1 MAEIAAVPWNG
12 FTAISTFSGCGGS
25 CLGYRMAGFRVA
37 WASEFIPAAADV
49 YRANHPDTIL
59 DTRDIRE
66 VKPSDILEAAGLKV
80 GELDLMD
87 GSPPCFR
94 AGTLILTRRG
104 LIAIED
110 VIAGDMVVTHLGR
123 WRRVT
128 GRTRRTAEMVS
139 VRGHGH
145 PGIATTTEHPF
156 FVRFKRGPGLG
167 TPEWRCIGDCMPN
180 GKRGG
185 TATAWFWGMRRSF
198 PDDAIPDVCR
208 DNARSAEV
216 PLSEALFWLV
226 GMWLGNGWLRRGKAY
241 MKTHLSRGEVLI
253 CAGKHKQDETRRRIV
268 EAGLPFSEAEM
279 RTSIRFTI
287 CHKGLAE
294 WLEEDFG
301 CGARGKTVPYWAF
314 GMRPTWRQALLDG
327 YVFTDGTRPAPGQFR
342 TCSVSWALTLGMAMI
357 SRSLGIAT
365 SVRSVE
371 RAASA
376 QIENRVVNTPGAVY
390 CLDGCD
396 RPRSFVVEGDY
407 CWGRIKQLMPL
418 GSGEVFNLHVEE
430 DESYLADGLI
440 VHNCASFS
448 TAGKREKH
456 WGKAKRYSETV
467 QRTDD
472 LFFEFIRL
480 LDGLKPKVFVA
491 ENVSGLVK
499 GVAKGYFLEILARLK
514 ACGYRVGVKILDAQW
529 LGVPQARQRT
539 IFIGVR
545 EDLGKAP
552 AFPRPLPYR
561 YTLRDALPWIVRG
574 KYGPTWKPA
583 DAPSPTVSAH
593 GSYNPVT
600 SHQGLE
606 LVEAVIHDTKGKFPS
621 AGDITDRPSPAIT
634 VMGRNQF
641 KVQIRGGT
649 GAAFDQKGQA
659 FDPDKLCPTV
669 LGTKPNQFTVEGL
682 DMSRFAI
689 GKEWDRLRPG
699 ESSDRYFNLVRPHPD
714 APCPTIC
721 ASHGHPGI
729 ASVTHPTEK
738 RKLAIAELKR
748 ICAFP
753 DDFVLT
759 GTYSQQWE
767 RLGRAVP
774 PVMAASVAR
783 TIRDEILT

>member
-37 WASEFIPAAADV
+37 WASEFIPAAAEV

-66 VKPSDILEAAGLKV
+66 VKPSEVLAAAGLKA

-87 GSPPCFR
+87 GSPP
-94 AGTLILTRRG
+94 
-104 LIAIED
+104 
-110 VIAGDMVVTHLGR
+110 
-123 WRRVT
+123 
-128 GRTRRTAEMVS
+128 
-139 VRGHGH
+139 
-145 PGIATTTEHPF
+145 
-156 FVRFKRGPGLG
+156 
-167 TPEWRCIGDCMPN
+167 
-180 GKRGG
+180 
-185 TATAWFWGMRRSF
+185 
-198 PDDAIPDVCR
+198 
-208 DNARSAEV
+208 
-216 PLSEALFWLV
+216 
-226 GMWLGNGWLRRGKAY
+226 
-241 MKTHLSRGEVLI
+241 
-253 CAGKHKQDETRRRIV
+253 
-268 EAGLPFSEAEM
+268 
-279 RTSIRFTI
+279 
-287 CHKGLAE
+287 
-294 WLEEDFG
+294 
-301 CGARGKTVPYWAF
+301 
-314 GMRPTWRQALLDG
+314 
-327 YVFTDGTRPAPGQFR
+327 
-342 TCSVSWALTLGMAMI
+342 
-357 SRSLGIAT
+357 
-365 SVRSVE
+365 
-371 RAASA
+371 
-376 QIENRVVNTPGAVY
+376 
-390 CLDGCD
+390 
-396 RPRSFVVEGDY
+396 
-407 CWGRIKQLMPL
+407 
-418 GSGEVFNLHVEE
+418 
-430 DESYLADGLI
+430 
-440 VHNCASFS
+440 CASFS

-456 WGKAKRYSETV
+456 WGKSKKYSDTV

-480 LDGLKPKVFVA
+480 LDGLKPRVFVA

-499 GVAKGYFLEILARLK
+499 GVAKGYFIEILAKLK
-514 ACGYRVGVKILDAQW
+514 ACGYRVGVKVLDAQW

-552 AFPRPLPYR
+552 VFPKPLPYR

-606 LVEAVIHDTKGKFPS
+606 LVETR
-621 AGDITDRPSPAIT
+621 IT
-634 VMGRNQF
+634 
-641 KVQIRGGT
+641 GGT

-659 FDPDKLCPTV
+659 FDPDRPCPTV
-669 LGTKPNQFTVEGL
+669 LGTKPNQFAVEGL

-689 GKEWDRLRPG
+689 GKEWDRLKPG

-759 GTYSQQWE
+759 GTYGQQWE

-774 PVMAASVAR
+774 PRMMAAIAT
-783 TIRDEILT
+783 TIRDEILS

>member
-1 MAEIAAVPWNG
+1 MCVQVVRETLVNTEKPPYRVPSVAEIAAVPWNG

-49 YRANHPDTIL
+49 YRANHPETIL
-59 DTRDIRE
+59 DTRDIRKVQPAE
-66 VKPSDILEAAGLKV
+66 ILEATGLKV
-80 GELDLMD
+80 GELDLMG
-87 GSPPCFR
+87 GSPP
-94 AGTLILTRRG
+94 
-104 LIAIED
+104 
-110 VIAGDMVVTHLGR
+110 
-123 WRRVT
+123 
-128 GRTRRTAEMVS
+128 
-139 VRGHGH
+139 
-145 PGIATTTEHPF
+145 
-156 FVRFKRGPGLG
+156 
-167 TPEWRCIGDCMPN
+167 
-180 GKRGG
+180 
-185 TATAWFWGMRRSF
+185 
-198 PDDAIPDVCR
+198 
-208 DNARSAEV
+208 
-216 PLSEALFWLV
+216 
-226 GMWLGNGWLRRGKAY
+226 
-241 MKTHLSRGEVLI
+241 
-253 CAGKHKQDETRRRIV
+253 
-268 EAGLPFSEAEM
+268 
-279 RTSIRFTI
+279 
-287 CHKGLAE
+287 
-294 WLEEDFG
+294 
-301 CGARGKTVPYWAF
+301 
-314 GMRPTWRQALLDG
+314 
-327 YVFTDGTRPAPGQFR
+327 
-342 TCSVSWALTLGMAMI
+342 
-357 SRSLGIAT
+357 
-365 SVRSVE
+365 
-371 RAASA
+371 
-376 QIENRVVNTPGAVY
+376 
-390 CLDGCD
+390 
-396 RPRSFVVEGDY
+396 
-407 CWGRIKQLMPL
+407 
-418 GSGEVFNLHVEE
+418 
-430 DESYLADGLI
+430 
-440 VHNCASFS
+440 CASFS

-456 WGKAKRYSETV
+456 WGKAKKYSDTV

-480 LDGLKPKVFVA
+480 LDGLKPRVFVA

-499 GVAKGYFLEILARLK
+499 GVAKGYFLEILAKLK
-514 ACGYRVGVKILDAQW
+514 ACGYRVGVKVLDAQW

-545 EDLGKAP
+545 EDLGRAP
-552 AFPRPLPYR
+552 VFPKPLPYR

-574 KYGPTWKPA
+574 KYGPTWKQA

-659 FDPDKLCPTV
+659 FDPDKPCPTV

-699 ESSDRYFNLVRPHPD
+699 QSSERYFNLVRPHPD

-759 GTYSQQWE
+759 GTYGQQWE

-774 PVMAASVAR
+774 PVMMAAIGK
-783 TIRDEILT
+783 TIRDEILS